1 MVEAAPAPGPG
12 AAQPAVQG
20 RAGPGTQL
28 LGGDPEG
35 AGAHA
40 PAAPPG
46 PGTAPVP
53 PPARDAARSPPWLRR
68 PGSSGAAAER
78 RARLQPQSLERLV
91 ERPRQMDSFPFDD
104 ISSMIQNEATER
116 IISPMSVRLCHLLIS
131 MEKAEVEDEAFGSLE
146 ETAEDLAEATEAFVE
161 KARRLAADSGEQ
173 WLRAEVEPA
182 VESLLLSGRNV
193 TQVARK
199 LRLQPACQR
208 HREELATMAQ
218 QMVVATT
225 KVLLLQDAA
234 TARRAALEAGC
245 CLNCLD
251 ALEAADDAASLS
263 RPFADLALALLRLGH
278 LTARGGEAD
287 RLLWGCIPA
296 LVAVARGHLRYPCDP
311 QLAASRRRVLSQ
323 TREALSKVLALLE
336 PRASSFPAQTL
347 SRSGALTRRL
357 QQVRELL
364 LATPTPGCLH
374 GLLDAPLAAV
384 LGHCMYLAAG
394 CAPPERLHLVVRC
407 RRLLELRGSLGAAGT
422 GRASLDSAEERAA
435 LWAAAQ
441 GLSQGV
447 RTGLLSQI
455 LDTFTDTLSP
465 LQSLIQAAQVI
476 PPEDCLHSGE
486 ASPTSLQPFLAA
498 FLEQAGNMLRVAHLV
513 LVCCS
518 RPQTGRD
525 LEAAAAGLWALVV
538 RVQQFFSQD
547 PRDCDLDL
555 SPDALQAL
563 LQAWAA
569 ASDHLLSCFDDVLD
583 IPEFLSACIRE
594 MTRRLPFLARA
605 LSSGVPTEL
614 RRPVVYLQARAAHM
628 VQVMNRYVGRE
639 RDPIFRNGLR
649 VLIQQL
655 AQASGRL
662 GAAAESCSAGHSL
675 RDTGVVLAAARQ
687 LVCSAQSIL
696 EGLDGTNHPDILSP
710 LRFQVLRFGT
720 AEGQPLVLP
729 GLWDVTAPE
738 LKHHQVPGFREWN
751 LGTFCSPRV
760 HPSCPSIPGMDPPGS
775 KEDCP
780 LSAINKLVL
789 AVKSRDPEGPTSGGF
804 SLPEQGAGQETLAGE
819 GFLGSERMPGPQEVS
834 TLPPSFCKLP
844 REVAHGAVAGTDRL
858 LEATLQLPGRTR
870 EARQD
875 LVAAAG
881 DWYLLCQQLF
891 CHSQTA
897 DLPGSMATFME
908 LQQNLASMVQLAA
921 KSVLMDLDKKGP
933 ISTGHPETFAQM
945 QGRWEEA
952 ETHAKQLMD
961 QLLASDRCRA
971 VKSWGENI
979 EDRCL
984 LWSTA
989 IQSLIRHMEKL
1000 NERQGLFLLPLRQA
1014 VRHQQGWK
1022 EGLDRAAHASQRLQE
1037 VARLSGPLC
1046 GNEQVQA
1053 ELSFLGKEV
1062 HVLTDA
1068 LLFVAQLLV
1077 SSPKPAPSLSTRFE
1091 LLCLELTLRAK
1102 ALTDHFRSIHADYM
1116 CALKDAFCSRH
1127 SISKD
1132 PQTKPGN
1139 KLEAMVSGIQ
1149 AVQAI
1154 VAGSGESGPCQD
1166 DLTVALDSILV
1177 LTKEVAQRLPV
1188 LREHL
1193 EEWEMQALDLL
1204 QWEWAAKV
1212 HSAMAQL
1219 QAWKGG
1225 HSEAWR
1231 LLAQCLKPGED
1242 LVLAPV
1248 QDFAQPGLHHK
1259 TVATGTEAVGS
1270 VNSQDAI
1277 VVGTPRSTEGTCSAE
1292 IAPADLGMQHNGL
1305 PAASPGHPAWP
1316 QTELAPPLPKDGSAD
1331 NDNRLTQIT
1340 QEMTET
1346 VLRMAQSLRKRC
1358 LLTKDEL
1365 ITSARKVATCAQEF
1379 ARLICMIAKNCVDRR
1394 CSQELVCRVEQIRT
1408 MSNQLRIISSVKASL
1423 ARSKSSEELLV
1434 GNAQQLLQAV
1444 WKAVRA
1450 AEAASLRG
1458 LRSPHHNPEEL
1469 EIAALCM
1476 QWKRRFVKHRL
1487 QETSTRDWDEWGLRK
1502 ANTEMP
1508 PTLAAL
1514 IQS

>member
-1 MVEAAPAPGPG
+1 MDNDHV
-12 AAQPAVQG
+12 V
-20 RAGPGTQL
+20 TSV
-28 LGGDPEG
+28 
-35 AGAHA
+35 H
-40 PAAPPG
+40 
-46 PGTAPVP
+46 
-53 PPARDAARSPPWLRR
+53 
-68 PGSSGAAAER
+68 
-78 RARLQPQSLERLV
+78 
-91 ERPRQMDSFPFDD
+91 RPRQMDSFVFDD

-131 MEKAEVEDEAFGSLE
+131 MEKADVEEEAFGSLE
-146 ETAEDLAEATEAFVE
+146 KTAEDLAEATEALVE

-182 VESLLLSGRNV
+182 AESLLLCGRNV

-199 LRLQPACQR
+199 LLLQPACQR

-225 KVLLLQDAA
+225 KVLLLEDAA

-245 CLNCLD
+245 CLSCLD
-251 ALEAADDAASLS
+251 ALEATDDAASLS
-263 RPFADLALALLRLGH
+263 RLFADLAMALLRLGH
-278 LTARGGEAD
+278 LTARRGEAD
-287 RLLWGCIPA
+287 GLLRGCIPA
-296 LVAVARGHLRYPCDP
+296 LVAVARGHLRYPRDP
-311 QLAASRRRVLSQ
+311 QLAASRRRVLAQ
-323 TREALSKVLALLE
+323 TREALSKLLALLE
-336 PRASSFPAQTL
+336 PSASSFPAQTL

-364 LATPTPGCLH
+364 LATPTPGCLN

-407 RRLLELRGSLGAAGT
+407 RQLLELRGSLGAAET

-435 LWAAAQ
+435 LWAAAE
-441 GLSQGV
+441 GLSQGI

-455 LDTFTDTLSP
+455 LDTFTDTQSP
-465 LQSLIQAAQVI
+465 LQSLIQAARVT
-476 PPEDCLHSGE
+476 PPEDCLRSGE
-486 ASPTSLQPFLAA
+486 TSPTSLQPFLAV
-498 FLEQAGNMLRVAHLV
+498 FLEQAGHMLRVAHLV

-525 LEAAAAGLWALVV
+525 LEIAAAGLWALVV

-547 PRDCDLDL
+547 PRNCDLDL

-583 IPEFLSACIRE
+583 IPEFLSACIWE
-594 MTRRLPFLARA
+594 MTRRLPFLAWA
-605 LSSGVPTEL
+605 LSSGDPTEL
-614 RRPVVYLQARAAHM
+614 RRPVVYLQARAVHM

-655 AQASGRL
+655 AQASRRL
-662 GAAAESCSAGHSL
+662 GAAAEDCSEENSL
-675 RDTGVVLAAARQ
+675 WDTGVVLAAARQ
-687 LVCSAQSIL
+687 LICSAQSIL

-710 LRFQVLRFGT
+710 LRVQVCRFGT
-720 AEGQPLVLP
+720 TEDQPCLVLP
-729 GLWDVTAPE
+729 GLWDGRAPE
-738 LKHHQVPGFREWN
+738 LKHQQVPGFRERDP
-751 LGTFCSPRV
+751 GTFCSPRV
-760 HPSCPSIPGMDPPGS
+760 HPACPSIPGMDPPGG
-775 KEDCP
+775 KEDSR

-789 AVKSRDPEGPTSGGF
+789 AVQRCGPEGSTSAGF
-804 SLPEQGAGQETLAGE
+804 SLPEQGAGQEPLAGE
-819 GFLGSERMPGPQEVS
+819 GLLGSERMPGLQEVS
-834 TLPPSFCKLP
+834 TLPPCLCKLP
-844 REVAHGAVAGTDRL
+844 REVAHGAAAGTDRL
-858 LEATLQLPGRTR
+858 LEAKLQLPGRTR

-875 LVAAAG
+875 MVATAG

-891 CHSQTA
+891 YHSQTA

-908 LQQNLASMVQLAA
+908 LQQNLASVVQLAA

-961 QLLASDRCRA
+961 QLLASDGCRA

-989 IQSLIRHMEKL
+989 IQDLIQHMEKL

-1022 EGLDRAAHASQRLQE
+1022 EGLDRAADASQRLQE

-1062 HVLTDA
+1062 HMLTDA

-1102 ALTDHFRSIHADYM
+1102 ALTDHFHSIHADYT
-1116 CALKDAFCSRH
+1116 CALKDIFCSRY

-1132 PQTKPGN
+1132 PQTRPGN

-1154 VAGSGESGPCQD
+1154 VAESRESGPCHD
-1166 DLTVALDSILV
+1166 ALTVALENILV

-1193 EEWEMQALDLL
+1193 EECETQTLDLL
-1204 QWEWAAKV
+1204 WWEWAATA

-1219 QAWKGG
+1219 QAWKGS

-1242 LVLAPV
+1242 PVLAPV
-1248 QDFAQPGLHHK
+1248 QDLAQPGLYHK
-1259 TVATGTEAVGS
+1259 AGTTGTEA
-1270 VNSQDAI
+1270 
-1277 VVGTPRSTEGTCSAE
+1277 
-1292 IAPADLGMQHNGL
+1292 
-1305 PAASPGHPAWP
+1305 
-1316 QTELAPPLPKDGSAD
+1316 TELAQSLQKDDSAD
-1331 NDNRLTQIT
+1331 NDNRLSQIT
-1340 QEMTET
+1340 QEMTEM

-1379 ARLICMIAKNCVDRR
+1379 ARLICMIAKNCIDRR
-1394 CSQELVCRVEQIRT
+1394 CSQELVCRVEQIQT

-1423 ARSKSSEELLV
+1423 ARSRSSEELLV

-1444 WKAVRA
+1444 REAVRA

-1458 LRSPHHNPEEL
+1458 LRSPPHNPEES
-1469 EIAALCM
+1469 EVAALCM
-1476 QWKRRFVKHRL
+1476 QWRKRLVKHRL

-1502 ANTEMP
+1502 ASTEMP